1 MSTNTLYTY
10 TCNFCDAVASAV
22 ASSYKW
28 IGTMSIVA
36 LTGMIA
42 FTENAGRARAARELA
57 RQGYYEEAKALML
70 EMKEI
75 SEEASKK

>member
-28 IGTMSIVA
+28 IGKMSVVA
-36 LTGMIA
+36 LTAMIA
-42 FTENAGRARAARELA
+42 FTENAGRARAASELS
-57 RQGYYEEAKALML
+57 RQGYHEEAKALM
-70 EMKEI
+70 MEI
-75 SEEASKK
+75 KGNQK